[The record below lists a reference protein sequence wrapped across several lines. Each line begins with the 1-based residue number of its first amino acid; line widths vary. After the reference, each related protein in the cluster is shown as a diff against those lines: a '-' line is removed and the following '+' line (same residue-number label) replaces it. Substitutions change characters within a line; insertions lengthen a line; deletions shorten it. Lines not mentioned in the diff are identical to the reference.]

1 MNIDFKSIDLM
12 SMDLPNLAK
21 TFYEAITFDSFIKFV
36 IIYFFIIWIALLLWV
51 MKDISNRTDS
61 ILLQVLSIFIILFL
75 TPFGIFIY
83 LLIRPGQTLFE
94 KYYDEIEYNLETF
107 NQLMEEKNKENEE
120 GAEITCSKCD
130 ERIYNDFKFC
140 PKCKIVLKNECI
152 SCGKLLNTDWKLCPY
167 CGLKQKRVEKE
178 KFKNKEK
185 IKNIINEKEEVSEEE
200 K

>member
-1 MNIDFKSIDLM
+1 MNIDLM
-12 SMDLPNLAK
+12 GTNLLNLAK
-21 TFYEAITFDSFIKFV
+21 TFYTAITFDMFIKFSIV
-36 IIYFFIIWIALLLWV
+36 YFFIIWIAVLIWV

-61 ILLQVLSIFIILFL
+61 ILLQVLSIFVILFL
-75 TPFGIFIY
+75 TPLWVFIY
-83 LLIRPGQTLFE
+83 LLIRPWKTLFE

-107 NQLMEEKNKENEE
+107 NQIMEEKNNENEDNS
-120 GAEITCSKCD
+120 EITCPKCD

-140 PKCKIVLKNECI
+140 PKCKILLKNECI

-167 CGLKQKRVEKE
+167 CGLKQKWFEKE

-185 IKNIINEKEEVSEEE
+185 IKNIIKEKEEIPEEE